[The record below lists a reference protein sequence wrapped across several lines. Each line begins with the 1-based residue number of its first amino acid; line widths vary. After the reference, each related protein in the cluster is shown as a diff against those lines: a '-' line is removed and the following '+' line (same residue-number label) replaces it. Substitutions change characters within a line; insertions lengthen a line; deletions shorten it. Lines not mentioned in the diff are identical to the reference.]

1 MAAQH
6 GCNYPKGILAKSRL
20 VVRAQPVDATPSGI
34 KLISKVVF
42 MTQGK
47 RFGLSAAQKSD
58 MWCRWKAG
66 QSLHEIGRAFGKE
79 HSSIRCLV
87 SRHGGFV
94 PAVRRR
100 SLLALTLREREEIS
114 RGLASGSSIREI
126 AKRLDR
132 VASTVSR
139 EVARHGGRPEYRA
152 KGADSQAWESA
163 LRPKRCLLAIHVKL

>member
-1 MAAQH
+1 
-6 GCNYPKGILAKSRL
+6 
-20 VVRAQPVDATPSGI
+20 
-34 KLISKVVF
+34 SKVVF
-42 MTQGK
+42 MRPGK
-47 RFGLSAAQKSD
+47 RFGLSAVQKSD
-58 MWCRWKAG
+58 VWCRWKAG

-114 RGLASGSSIREI
+114 RGLASGSSILEI

-152 KGADSQAWESA
+152 NEADSQAWESA
-163 LRPKRCLLAIHVKL
+163 LRPKRCLLAIHVKLRRIVASNMQLATLHL